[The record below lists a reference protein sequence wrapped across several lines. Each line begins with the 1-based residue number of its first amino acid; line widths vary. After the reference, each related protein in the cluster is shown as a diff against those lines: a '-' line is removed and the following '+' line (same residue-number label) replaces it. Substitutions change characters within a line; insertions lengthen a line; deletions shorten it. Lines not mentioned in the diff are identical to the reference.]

1 MGKMHQMRLSA
12 MAGAYREQEDAPGI
26 AETGFDERLAT
37 IVDAEWD
44 VRRADKRM
52 RLLRQAGFPKPDANV
67 DDVRYD
73 GGRGLDRS
81 LILELSNCG
90 WIRNRRN
97 VLVAGASGAGKTWIS
112 NALGVAAR
120 NAFFAVRYTRLPEL
134 LDELTALKDEDRLKR
149 RKKYIECGLLIIDE
163 HTATPPESPSSTTY
177 AFFSV
182 PI

>member
-1 MGKMHQMRLSA
+1 

-52 RLLRQAGFPKPDANV
+52 RLLRQTGFPKPDANV